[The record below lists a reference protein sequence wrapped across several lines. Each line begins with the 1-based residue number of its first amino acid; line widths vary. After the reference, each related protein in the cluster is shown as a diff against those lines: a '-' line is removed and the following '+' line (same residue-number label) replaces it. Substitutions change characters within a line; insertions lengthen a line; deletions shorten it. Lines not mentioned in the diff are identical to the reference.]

1 MTAQDSSNNS
11 SEGSS
16 SKTTTSV
23 YSQGVTTKLASMNI
37 QEATMDDKVGLYWPR
52 MIMILLGPPGA
63 GKGTHGPQIQQFL
76 GIPQLSTGDMLR
88 AAVSAGTE
96 IGKRAEEIMK
106 VGGLVGDDLVVGI
119 IRDRIRHDDCRSGFL
134 LDGFPRTLAQA
145 KALDE
150 MLAEEGSYVSK
161 VIELRVPDEVLEGR
175 IMQRWIHKESGRSYH
190 IKTAAPKSMKL
201 DDNGKPIPESMK
213 DDMTG
218 DQLIQ
223 RKDDNVK
230 ALGKRLQSYHEDT
243 VPILDHYQPKGVV
256 RTVNANQS
264 IDGAWEEIQI
274 KLRRR

>member
-1 MTAQDSSNNS
+1 
-11 SEGSS
+11 
-16 SKTTTSV
+16 
-23 YSQGVTTKLASMNI
+23 MNI
-37 QEATMDDKVGLYWPR
+37 QEASADDKFALYWPR

-76 GIPQLSTGDMLR
+76 GIQQLSTGDMLR

-96 IGKRAEEIMK
+96 IGKKAEEIMK
-106 VGGLVGDDLVVGI
+106 VGGLVSDDLVVGI
-119 IRDRIRHDDCRSGFL
+119 IRDRIQQDDCKTGFL

-150 MLAEEGSYVSK
+150 MLTEEGSCVSK

-190 IKTAAPKSMKL
+190 IKTAAPKSMEL
-201 DDNGKPIPESMK
+201 DDKGKPIPESMK
-213 DDMTG
+213 DDITG
-218 DQLIQ
+218 EHLIQ
-223 RKDDNVK
+223 RNDDNVE
-230 ALGKRLQSYHEDT
+230 ALTKRLQSYHGDT
-243 VPILDHYQPKGVV
+243 APILDHYRPKGVV

-264 IDGAWEEIQI
+264 IDGAWEEIRI